1 MIIEKFEVFN
11 LTTKST
17 VTHVLMMGWTQTKDY
32 ITQYLVIKVVYM
44 TFKKVNE
51 NRSRHEINEMKMD
64 T

>member
-17 VTHVLMMGWTQTKDY
+17 FKHVFMMAWTQTKGY
-32 ITQYLVIKVVYM
+32 IIQYLVIKVVYM

-51 NRSRHEINEMKMD
+51 NRSRHEINEIKMD

>member
-17 VTHVLMMGWTQTKDY
+17 ATHVFMMGWTQTKGY
-32 ITQYLVIKVVYM
+32 IIQYLVIKVVYM

-51 NRSRHEINEMKMD
+51 NRSRHEINVIKTD